1 MKLWMTIIIPIALTA
16 CNTYPHSK
24 GRSEYIR
31 IIRENSAG
39 DKKFSGVYE
48 NFEFHSTLFTHEV
61 SRAIHDRLKQY
72 YDWTAELAEE
82 KLKERMA
89 DLDNKTKVWLSFYTP
104 NNKDDNLSNKLS
116 IWKIYLV
123 NQGQRYEGRPYPANI
138 NLSEAQALMPYHSRW
153 TTAYYVD
160 FPVPTDQIKGPTDII
175 ITGPLGRRKA
185 TFPNRDLDP

>member
-1 MKLWMTIIIPIALTA
+1 MKLWMMIVISIALTA
-16 CNTYPHSK
+16 CNTHPHSK
-24 GRSEYIR
+24 GRSEYLR

-39 DKKFSGVYE
+39 DKQFSGVYE
-48 NFEFHSTLFTHEV
+48 NFEFHSTLFTREV
-61 SRAIHDRLKQY
+61 SRAIHNRLKQY
-72 YDWTAELAEE
+72 YDWNPELAEE
-82 KLKERMA
+82 KLKERMT
-89 DLDNKTKVWLSFYTP
+89 DLDDKTKVWLSFYTP

-153 TTAYYVD
+153 ATAYYVD
-160 FPVPTDQIKGPTDII
+160 FPVPTDQIKGSTDII

-185 TFPNRDLDP
+185 IFPNRGLDP